1 MMGMLCC
8 LLAAAVAIEPWED
21 PSVNEINR
29 LPARG
34 LAVPCES
41 EEMALAIK
49 NLERPKGDSRWIMP
63 LDGTWDFHWKRSPE
77 VADWEKTAQIAVPG
91 CWQLQGDFDPPLY
104 RSRWPL
110 ALDAPRVMTAPADT
124 NWTAYAYRNPVGLYK
139 TTFRHPWRWLF
150 RKTTIH
156 FGGVSSAFYVRVNG
170 KAVGYAEDS
179 RLPSEFDL
187 TPYLRWFGENTLEV
201 EVYKHCDGTYL
212 EDQDF
217 WRLSGIFREVYLV
230 SESKSAPFDLIV
242 ETRLSDDLKS
252 ASFTVRDE
260 KGNVLK
266 VRDVPD
272 VKLWSCEAPYLYM
285 TPVEHRWGWWIFGG
299 VDYRAVS
306 FGFRKVEIRDSVLY
320 VNGRRALFKGV
331 NRHEMEPKTGYAVTL
346 EGMRKDIAQMKAF
359 NVNAVR
365 TSHYPNVPEWYDLCD
380 REGIMVCAEANVE
393 SHGCGIN
400 GTNSLSFRPD
410 YRQSHVER
418 GTRMVE
424 TLRNHPSIVIW
435 SLGNES
441 GFGPNFK
448 DEYRAMRALDPTRP
462 IQYENFCRDRL
473 GRLTPEK
480 AVGLTGDESDFTDI
494 ECPMYP
500 HPRTTEAYVANSPA
514 KPYILAEYAHAMG
527 NSNGGLQNY
536 WNLARKYPSFQ
547 GGFVWDFADQAVW
560 KADARGTWLAYGGDF
575 GDLPNSDNVNCNG
588 IFDALRNPH
597 PGAYEMKH
605 AYQNMSC
612 EAFDF
617 AAGKVTVRNGFCFR
631 DLDDYVCE
639 WTARDAEGKPSAR
652 GSFDLGEVPPGAARD
667 YALEGFRGD
676 SVVFRFLDGADC
688 VAWDSFAKPFQG
700 DDRMAEW
707 ANGRKGGNGRQAGD
721 DEATP
726 LASRVSSPIPHPPS
740 FALNFWRAPTD
751 NDRGWKMPEVCRV
764 WKEATATQKLPAGV
778 TSDLKT
784 SRLADGAWRVDWTL
798 AVPKGLPPIP
808 RVGLTFTVPKT
819 NAVEWLGLGPW
830 ENYADRASGAIH
842 DVHRASVG
850 LVSGL
855 ADPKTGTVA
864 YPADRL
870 NPDNYVEPGE
880 QGYRTGCRR
889 LTVGG
894 VTVEAANAPFGFN
907 VWPYPQTTL
916 EGRKHQWELSEADA
930 LTVNVDAVQMGVGGD
945 NSWGAKPHDA
955 FMPGA
960 GTYRL
965 VFKIQRRH
973 AGE

>member
-1 MMGMLCC
+1 MRTKQKAVLGSV
-8 LLAAAVAIEPWED
+8 LLFGCTALATEPWED
-21 PSVNEINR
+21 PAVNAINR

-34 LAVPCES
+34 VAVPCET
-41 EEMALAIK
+41 EDLAFDILQSK
-49 NLERPKGDSRWIMP
+49 RPKGDSRWILP
-63 LDGTWDFHWKRSPE
+63 LDGTWDFRWKRSPE
-77 VADWEKTAQIAVPG
+77 AADWEKTTQIAVPG

-104 RSRWPL
+104 TNVRYPI
-110 ALDAPRVMTAPADT
+110 AQDAPRVMTAPADT

-139 TTFRHPWRWLF
+139 TTFTRPWRWLF

-156 FGGVSSAFYVRVNG
+156 FGGVSSAFFVRVNG

-187 TPYLRWFGENTLEV
+187 TPYLKWFGENTLEV

-242 ETRLSDDLKS
+242 ETKLADDLKS
-252 ASFTVRDE
+252 GSFTVRDE
-260 KGNVLK
+260 KGSELK
-266 VRDVPD
+266 VREVPD
-272 VKLWSCEAPYLYM
+272 VKLWSCEEPYLYV
-285 TPVEHRWGWWIFGG
+285 TPIEHKWGLWPSCTWGWWIFGG
-299 VDYRAVS
+299 IDYRAVS
-306 FGFRKVEIRDSVLY
+306 FGFRKVEIKDSVLY
-320 VNGRRALFKGV
+320 LNGQRALIKGV

-346 EGMRKDIAQMKAF
+346 EGMKKDIEVLKAF

-393 SHGCGIN
+393 SHGYGY
-400 GTNSLSFRPD
+400 GKESLAHRAD
-410 YRQSHVER
+410 YRQSIVER
-418 GTRMVE
+418 GTRMVQ
-424 TLRNHPSIVIW
+424 TLRNHPSIIYW
-435 SLGNES
+435 SMGNEC
-441 GFGPNFK
+441 GDGENFTAL
-448 DEYRAMRALDPTRP
+448 RQAMRAIDSTRP
-462 IQYENFCRDRL
+462 IHYERAID
-473 GRLTPEK
+473 
-480 AVGLTGDESDFTDI
+480 GDNTDI
-494 ECPMYP
+494 YAEMYARP
-500 HPRTTEAYVANSPA
+500 WTVEKYVANSPK
-514 KPYILAEYAHAMG
+514 KPFILCEYAHAMG
-527 NSNGGLQNY
+527 NSTGGIQKY
-536 WNLARKYPSFQ
+536 WDLVRAYPSFQ

-560 KADARGTWLAYGGDF
+560 KTDARGTWLAYGGDF
-575 GDLPNSDNVNCNG
+575 GDRPNDDNFNCNG

-605 AYQNMSC
+605 AYQNMTC

-617 AAGKVTVRNGFCFR
+617 ATGTVTVRNGFSFR

-639 WTARDAEGKPSAR
+639 WTARDAAGNPSAR
-652 GSFDLGEVPPGAARD
+652 GSFELGELPPGATQD
-667 YALEGFRGD
+667 YALEGFSGD
-676 SVVFRFLDGADC
+676 SVVFRFLDGSDC
-688 VAWDSFAKPFQG
+688 VAWDSFAKPFEPELSTNLHESERTES
-700 DDRMAEW
+700 D
-707 ANGRKGGNGRQAGD
+707 
-721 DEATP
+721 
-726 LASRVSSPIPHPPS
+726 SSPFESIRGAS
-740 FALNFWRAPTD
+740 LALNFWRAPTD
-751 NDRGWKMPEVCRV
+751 NDRGWKMPEVCKV
-764 WKEATATQKLPAGV
+764 WKDATETQKLPDGV

-784 SRLADGAWRVDWTL
+784 TRLADGAWRVDWTL
-798 AVPKGLPPIP
+798 TVPKGLPPIP

-830 ENYADRASGAIH
+830 ENYADRASGAIY

-855 ADPKTGTVA
+855 ADPKTGTIA

-870 NPDNYVEPGE
+870 NPDNYIEPGE

-889 LTVGG
+889 LTIGG
-894 VTVEAANAPFGFN
+894 VTVEAVNAPFGFN
-907 VWPYPQTTL
+907 VWPYPQTML
-916 EGRKHQWELSEADA
+916 EGKKHQWELSETDA

-945 NSWGAKPHDA
+945 NSWGARPHDA

-965 VFKIQRRH
+965 VFKVRGLR
-973 AGE
+973 